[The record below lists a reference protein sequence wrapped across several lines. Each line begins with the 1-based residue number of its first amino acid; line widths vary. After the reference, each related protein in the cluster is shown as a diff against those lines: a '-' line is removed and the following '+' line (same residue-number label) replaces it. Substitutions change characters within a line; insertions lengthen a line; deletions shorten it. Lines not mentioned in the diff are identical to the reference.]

1 MNLNQQSAMSSQFA
15 LDAEYIQGGQGLWL
29 LTRWRAADS
38 NVSNSTALL
47 ILPPFAEEMNCCR
60 RVFATLAATLAAA
73 DTAATPGAGID
84 CFLPDFYGT
93 GDSEGDFHNI
103 SLQQWR
109 QDILSFLPQLAGYR
123 QVHLLGCRFAAALLL
138 DWLADIRQ
146 ILPLGQVLLW
156 QPQLDGRR
164 FWQQLQRLQ
173 QFGEPGG
180 QAGVSAANTAA
191 NITTHPTQTLSVAG
205 YEIPLSLQSAAL
217 ALNTQLPADV
227 SQLHWFES
235 TLSGQLSPASLKL
248 QQNHPH
254 LLMQAVNGQ
263 PYWLSQEP
271 VDTQALLDATIAVLR
286 GSAAKNS
293 PTNKVNSVAPAITNR
308 TATGITTGIA
318 ANITAPQIIR
328 LQLCGKQSL
337 GIYLAAASDWLIVLA
352 NGGAQT
358 KTGSHRMQQ
367 QLACHWQQ
375 AGFAS
380 LRFDFPGF
388 GDAEGAPG
396 DFIEHARYL
405 TALPAELQRVF
416 GKPRRL
422 VLFGL
427 CDGATAALLASP
439 ALQPEAL
446 LLLNPWCRLQQNH
459 ARTMLKFYYLQRL
472 ISKEFWQKLIK
483 GQLNIR
489 ASVAALRRFWQTGA
503 KTNTANGSP
512 QNARTTE
519 DLEQLTP
526 DQAVQQ
532 AIENWRQLAA
542 AKQPTPLHLTLS
554 GADLTAAECAE
565 LLKSAKW
572 QQLWQQTELLQIPGA
587 NHTLSG
593 QGHCAVLMQATVA
606 FLRKL
611 PR

>member
-1 MNLNQQSAMSSQFA
+1 MNLNQQSAMTPRFT

-29 LTRWRAADS
+29 LTRWRAAD
-38 NVSNSTALL
+38 NDTALL

-60 RVFATLAATLAAA
+60 RVFATLAATLAGTPAAAGTAA
-73 DTAATPGAGID
+73 DPATGID

-93 GDSEGDFHNI
+93 GNSEGDFHSI

-109 QDILSFLPQLAGYR
+109 QDMLSFLPQLAGYR

-156 QPQLDGRR
+156 QPQLDTKR

-180 QAGVSAANTAA
+180 QAGVAAANT
-191 NITTHPTQTLSVAG
+191 TTNPATNPAEALYVAG
-205 YEIPLSLQSAAL
+205 YAIPRSLQSEAL
-217 ALNTQLPADV
+217 TLNTQLPADV
-227 SQLHWFES
+227 SQVHWFES
-235 TLSGQLSPASLKL
+235 TLTGQLSPASLRL
-248 QQNHPH
+248 QQNHPN

-271 VDTQALLDATIAVLR
+271 VDTQALLDATIAVLS
-286 GSAAKNS
+286 GSAAINS
-293 PTNKVNSVAPAITNR
+293 PTSKVNNVTPAPTDSIATRIT
-308 TATGITTGIA
+308 
-318 ANITAPQIIR
+318 ANITAPQIMP

-337 GIYLAAASDWLIVLA
+337 GIYQSAASDLLIVLV

-367 QLACHWQQ
+367 QLARHWQQ

-396 DFIEHARYL
+396 DFIDHARYL
-405 TALPAELQRVF
+405 AELPAALQRVF
-416 GKPRRL
+416 GKRRRL

-439 ALQPEAL
+439 ALQPDAL

-472 ISKEFWQKLIK
+472 ISKEFWQKLLT
-483 GQLNIR
+483 GRLNLKTSI
-489 ASVAALRRFWQTGA
+489 AALRRFWQASSPGNNSANQTAELA
-503 KTNTANGSP
+503 KSAVAS
-512 QNARTTE
+512 TT
-519 DLEQLTP
+519 LPALSP
-526 DQAVQQ
+526 DQAVLQ
-532 AIENWRQLAA
+532 AIKHWQQL
-542 AKQPTPLHLTLS
+542 TVPLHLTLS

-565 LLKSAKW
+565 LLKRTDLQHLR
-572 QQLWQQTELLQIPGA
+572 QQAECLEIAGA

-593 QGHCAVLMQATVA
+593 EGHLAALMQASVD
-606 FLRKL
+606 FLRRL
-611 PR
+611 PA

>member
-1 MNLNQQSAMSSQFA
+1 MNLNQQSAMTPGFT

-93 GDSEGDFHNI
+93 GDSEGDFHSI

-109 QDILSFLPQLAGYR
+109 QDMLSFLPQLAGYR
-123 QVHLLGCRFAAALLL
+123 QVHLLGCRFAAAMLL

-164 FWQQLQRLQ
+164 FWQQLQRLR
-173 QFGEPGG
+173 QFGEAGG
-180 QAGVSAANTAA
+180 QAGTLAANTA
-191 NITTHPTQTLSVAG
+191 TTPAQTLYVAG
-205 YEIPLSLQSAAL
+205 YEIPLSLQSEAL

-227 SQLHWFES
+227 SQVHWFES
-235 TLSGQLSPASLKL
+235 TLTGQLSPASLRL
-248 QQNHPH
+248 QQNHPN

-271 VDTQALLDATIAVLR
+271 VDTQALLDATVAVLR

-293 PTNKVNSVAPAITNR
+293 PTNKVNNVTPATTDNF
-308 TATGITTGIA
+308 ATGITANIA
-318 ANITAPQIIR
+318 ANITAPQIIP
-328 LQLCGKQSL
+328 LQLCGEQSL
-337 GIYLAAASDWLIVLA
+337 GIYHAAASEWLIVLV

-367 QLACHWQQ
+367 QLARHWQQ

-405 TALPAELQRVF
+405 AELPAQLERFF
-416 GKPRRL
+416 GKRRRV

-439 ALQPEAL
+439 ALQPDAL

-472 ISKEFWQKLIK
+472 ISKEFWQKLLT
-483 GQLNIR
+483 GRLNLKTSI
-489 ASVAALRRFWQTGA
+489 AALRRFWQASSPGNNSGNNSANQTAELA
-503 KTNTANGSP
+503 KSAAAS
-512 QNARTTE
+512 TT
-519 DLEQLTP
+519 LPALSP

-532 AIENWRQLAA
+532 AIKHWQQL
-542 AKQPTPLHLTLS
+542 TVPLHLTLS

-565 LLKSAKW
+565 LLNRTDLQHLR
-572 QQLWQQTELLQIPGA
+572 QQATCLEIAGA

-593 QGHCAVLMQATVA
+593 EGHLAALMQESVD
-606 FLRKL
+606 FLRRL
-611 PR
+611 PA